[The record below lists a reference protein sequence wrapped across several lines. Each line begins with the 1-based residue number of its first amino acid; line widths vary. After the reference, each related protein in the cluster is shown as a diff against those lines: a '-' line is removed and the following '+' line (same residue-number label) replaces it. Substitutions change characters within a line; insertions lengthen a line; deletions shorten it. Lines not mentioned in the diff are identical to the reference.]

1 MPRGR
6 ALENFQL
13 AYDRIGFV
21 PVEEAPDVFA
31 DAVLEAVSL
40 ADR

>member
-13 AYDRIGFV
+13 AYDRTGFV
-21 PVEEAPDVFA
+21 PVEAPDVFA